1 MKKTTCILNLCLC
14 IFLLSCSQA
23 PKQASNNRIIDKES
37 DRFFFI
43 NMNFENLSPEPFD
56 AIANRPDIGIFNRP
70 YVDTRVNC
78 IYNKEQGKLH
88 LLKQPI
94 PKTLGL
100 QNDIDNGFVF
110 WPDII
115 SSDGKEMIMFYEAD
129 KFLEDYAK
137 LKNPSDEITK
147 VAKSLIEDDNPVAI
161 IAKFK
166 KISNFVTKS

>member
-1 MKKTTCILNLCLC
+1 
-14 IFLLSCSQA
+14 
-23 PKQASNNRIIDKES
+23 
-37 DRFFFI
+37 
-43 NMNFENLSPEPFD
+43 MNFENLSPEPFD